1 MYCIYWNLI
10 HFNAVFRLVNRPM
23 KETILTP
30 ELMIEELM
38 FYIHQNEMGGDC
50 IDPDNRF
57 FPLYLELQKLLD
69 KLNNERHD
77 LYVSVKNDETNTAS

>member
-1 MYCIYWNLI
+1 MSREITLEPS
-10 HFNAVFRLVNRPM
+10 V
-23 KETILTP
+23 
-30 ELMIEELM
+30 MIEELM
-38 FYIHQNEMGGDC
+38 YWIHQNEMGGDC

-77 LYVSVKNDETNTAS
+77 LYVSVTADETK

>member
-1 MYCIYWNLI
+1 MT
-10 HFNAVFRLVNRPM
+10 NR
-23 KETILTP
+23 ETVLEPTI
-30 ELMIEELM
+30 MIEELM

-77 LYVSVKNDETNTAS
+77 LYVSVSADETK

>member
-1 MYCIYWNLI
+1 MSREITLEPS
-10 HFNAVFRLVNRPM
+10 V
-23 KETILTP
+23 
-30 ELMIEELM
+30 MIEELM
-38 FYIHQNEMGGDC
+38 FYIHQNEMGADF